1 MRSIILTALLLAT
14 GATPLL
20 AQVPPAATRDYQRS
34 DDRGDWRGDGRND
47 GRNGRRD
54 VGQDRREVRD
64 DRRDD
69 RGDWRGNGRDDRR
82 GDWRDDRRGYG
93 GGDRQARYRGPAFYH
108 PAGYGYRYYGPGARV
123 PRAYFSSRYF
133 IDPAPYRLPA
143 VYGGTRWVRL
153 GPDALL
159 VRLYDGIVVRSVR
172 GIFY

>member
-1 MRSIILTALLLAT
+1 MRRIILTALLLAT

-20 AQVPPAATRDYQRS
+20 AQVPPAATRDYRPDQRPF
-34 DDRGDWRGDGRND
+34 D
-47 GRNGRRD
+47 RRD
-54 VGQDRREVRD
+54 ARDDRREIRD

-69 RGDWRGNGRDDRR
+69 RRDFRDDRR
-82 GDWRDDRRGYG
+82 DDRRDRREWRDDRRGYG
-93 GGDRQARYRGPAFYH
+93 DRDRDARYRGPAFYH
-108 PAGYGYRYYGPGARV
+108 PSGYGYRYYGPGARV

-159 VRLYDGIVVRSVR
+159 VRLRDGVVVRSVR